1 MEKGGEDVDSWAE
14 EAVRELEVDLK
25 RLELD
30 GEAKRTALER
40 AQSDYE
46 AVMAEQTTVRRM
58 LEWAAKKLP
67 VQDVSVEAKLAP
79 VRLTVRTPTHW
90 QHAAAEQPTQ
100 TDLAVQALK
109 QLNGRANTA
118 EIRERLEE
126 AGYQY
131 NQTQVRSALKYL
143 AKKKNSP
150 VEATGAG
157 EWRLRND
164 AEQAPGEIVP
174 AEIVPAEI
182 APAVNGIRIGGSL

>member
-1 MEKGGEDVDSWAE
+1 MDSWAE

-100 TDLAVQALK
+100 TDLAV
-109 QLNGRANTA
+109 
-118 EIRERLEE
+118 
-126 AGYQY
+126 
-131 NQTQVRSALKYL
+131 
-143 AKKKNSP
+143 P
-150 VEATGAG
+150 AT
-157 EWRLRND
+157 
-164 AEQAPGEIVP
+164 
-174 AEIVPAEI
+174 
-182 APAVNGIRIGGSL
+182 S